1 MQIQGRTLDIGTGIR
16 SLSDFKRNSREF
28 LEQMRETGNP
38 VVLTV
43 NGKAQVV
50 VQDAASYQKLLDYID
65 EMEALEGIKR
75 GLADV
80 EAGRVTPLEKFDMD
94 FRKKPRIPRRSR

>member
-1 MQIQGRTLDIGTGIR
+1 MQIRGRTLDIRNDIR

-38 VVLTV
+38 VVLTI
-43 NGKAQVV
+43 NGRAEVI

-65 EMEALEGIKR
+65 DLEALEG
-75 GLADV
+75 
-80 EAGRVTPLEKFDMD
+80 
-94 FRKKPRIPRRSR
+94 RR

>member
-1 MQIQGRTLDIGTGIR
+1 
-16 SLSDFKRNSREF
+16 
-28 LEQMRETGNP
+28 MRETGNP

-65 EMEALEGIKR
+65 EMEALE
-75 GLADV
+75 
-80 EAGRVTPLEKFDMD
+80 
-94 FRKKPRIPRRSR
+94 